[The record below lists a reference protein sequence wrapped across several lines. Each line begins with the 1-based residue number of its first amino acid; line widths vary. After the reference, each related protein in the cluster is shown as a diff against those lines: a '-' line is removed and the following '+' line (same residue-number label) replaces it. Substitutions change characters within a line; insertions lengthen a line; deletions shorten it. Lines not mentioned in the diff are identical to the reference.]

1 MLQGHAPQE
10 DDMTRFFAVAAA
22 AAATLALTPATGF
35 AQTARG
41 YYAATPVTSPEKAS
55 LVTRSTIWK
64 CGEGV
69 CVASKANAR
78 DNIVC
83 ELVAREVGQL
93 SAFRANGTAFDPD
106 ALAKCNAK
114 AR

>member
-1 MLQGHAPQE
+1 
-10 DDMTRFFAVAAA
+10 MTRFLTVAAA
-22 AAATLALTPATGF
+22 AAAALALTPATGF

-41 YYAATPVTSPEKAS
+41 YYAAVPVTAPAKDS
-55 LVTRSTIWK
+55 LITRSTLWK

-69 CVASKANAR
+69 CTASKSTSR
-78 DNIVC
+78 DAIVC
-83 ELVAREVGQL
+83 EVVAREVGQL
-93 SAFRANGTAFDPD
+93 TSFSVKGTEFDAD

>member
-1 MLQGHAPQE
+1 
-10 DDMTRFFAVAAA
+10 MTRYFAVAAA
-22 AAATLALTPATGF
+22 AAATLALTPAAGF

-41 YYAATPVTSPEKAS
+41 YYAATPVTSPEKTS

-93 SAFRANGTAFDPD
+93 SAFRANGSEFDEA
-106 ALAKCNAK
+106 ALAKCNTK

>member
-1 MLQGHAPQE
+1 
-10 DDMTRFFAVAAA
+10 MTRFHAVAAA
-22 AAATLALTPATGF
+22 AATTMALIPATGF
-35 AQTARG
+35 AQPARG
-41 YYAATPVTSPEKAS
+41 YYSATPVTSPDKAS

-83 ELVAREVGQL
+83 ELVAREVGTL
-93 SAFRANGTAFDPD
+93 SAFRANGAAFDEA

>member
-1 MLQGHAPQE
+1 MS
-10 DDMTRFFAVAAA
+10 RFFAVAAA
-22 AAATLALTPATGF
+22 AAATLVLAPASF

-41 YYAATPVTSPEKAS
+41 YYSATPVAAPAKAS

-69 CVASKANAR
+69 CVAGKANAR
-78 DNIVC
+78 DNIMC
-83 ELVAREVGQL
+83 ELVAREIGQL
-93 SAFRANGTAFDPD
+93 SAFRANGTDFDAE
-106 ALAKCNAK
+106 ALAKCNTK

>member
-1 MLQGHAPQE
+1 
-10 DDMTRFFAVAAA
+10 MTRYLAVAAA
-22 AAATLALTPATGF
+22 AAATLALTPAAGF

-41 YYAATPVTSPEKAS
+41 YYAATPVASPEKAS

-93 SAFRANGTAFDPD
+93 SAFRANGTEFDAD
-106 ALAKCNAK
+106 ALAKCNTK

>member
-1 MLQGHAPQE
+1 
-10 DDMTRFFAVAAA
+10 MTRFGAVAAA
-22 AAATLALTPATGF
+22 AAAVLAFAPTMGF
-35 AQTARG
+35 AQNARG
-41 YYAATPVTSPEKAS
+41 YYAATPAAAPAKSS

-69 CVASKANAR
+69 CIAAKANAR
-78 DNIVC
+78 DTIVC
-83 ELVAREVGQL
+83 ELVAREIGTL
-93 SAFRANGTAFDPD
+93 TAFRANGSEFDAD